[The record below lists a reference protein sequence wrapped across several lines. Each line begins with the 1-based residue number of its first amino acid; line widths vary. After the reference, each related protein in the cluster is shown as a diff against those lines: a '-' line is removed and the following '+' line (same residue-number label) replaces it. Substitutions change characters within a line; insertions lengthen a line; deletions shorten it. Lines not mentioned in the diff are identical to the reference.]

1 MIYTVT
7 LNELE
12 MREIIS
18 LLHQEIE
25 SDKKLIE
32 SVKNNK
38 EMKKQ
43 VEQHIRCYT
52 SLLHLFELEKE
63 YHEQCR

>member
-12 MREIIS
+12 MREVIS

-25 SDKKLIE
+25 HSNELLDSIKDCDNIR
-32 SVKNNK
+32 
-38 EMKKQ
+38 KQ
-43 VEQHIRCYT
+43 VEKHIRCYT
-52 SLLHLFELEKE
+52 SILHIFEIEKE